1 MSDNV
6 ECVFI
11 TEEECKEINQK
22 RYQKEE
28 EEKTI
33 QVGLTL
39 LDAEGKPVQFNKR
52 KVKFPV

>member
-22 RYQKEE
+22 RYQKEK